1 MNDDSRSKIAYITA
15 GAAGMYCGSCIHD
28 NTLASALLT
37 KDVDIALIPTY
48 TPIRTDEHDVSLDH
62 VFFGGINVY
71 LQQRIPLFRYLPA
84 FLDRLIDRP
93 SVIRW
98 LASGDIETRPE
109 HLGDLTL
116 SMLRGEAGFQAKE
129 VHKLTRWLK
138 DDYRPDLINL
148 SNLLIAGCVPHLKEE
163 LNVPVII
170 TLQGDDIF
178 LESLPESYRNQ
189 AIKLA
194 QDLVEHVDGFIV
206 FSQFYG
212 EFMRDYFQIPE
223 EKLFQVPLGIN
234 TQGFAEVERAKETK
248 RAIGYLARLAP
259 EKGLHLLV
267 DAFLKLREE
276 SEFEDVQLRIAGWLG
291 KQNDAYVKEQF
302 QRLDAAG
309 LRDDYQYFGTVD
321 REEKL
326 DFLRQ
331 LDLLSV
337 PTTYHEPKGLFVL
350 EAMAAGVPVVQPHH
364 GAFPEILSNTGGG
377 LLCKPDDTHEL
388 AQQLGNLLR
397 DEEQR
402 QQHRRQGRQ
411 ALTERFDASTM
422 ADQTIDVYRRFI
434 KID

>member
-1 MNDDSRSKIAYITA
+1 MNDDNRRRIAYITA
-15 GAAGMYCGSCIHD
+15 GAAGMYCGSCMHD
-28 NTLASALLT
+28 NTLASALLA
-37 KDVDIALIPTY
+37 KDIDIALIPTY

-71 LQQRIPLFRYLPA
+71 LQQRIPLFRHLPS

-93 SVIRW
+93 SMIRW
-98 LASGDIETRPE
+98 LSSGDIETQPE

-129 VHKLTRWLK
+129 VRKLTRWLK

-163 LNVPVII
+163 LNVPVVI

-178 LESLPESYRNQ
+178 LESLPESYRTQ

-194 QDLVEHVDGFIV
+194 QDLVQHVDGFIV
-206 FSQFYG
+206 FSQFYR
-212 EFMRDYFQIPE
+212 EFMQDYFQIPA
-223 EKLFQVPLGIN
+223 EKLFLVPLGIN
-234 TQGFAEVERAKETK
+234 TQGFAEVERAAETK

-276 SEFEDVQLRIAGWLG
+276 PEFEDVQLRIAGWLG
-291 KQNDAYVKEQF
+291 KQHDSYVKEQF
-302 QRLDAAG
+302 QRLEAAG
-309 LRDDYQYFGTVD
+309 LGAEYQYFGTVD
-321 REEKL
+321 REQKL

-350 EAMAAGVPVVQPHH
+350 EALAAGVPVVQPHH
-364 GAFPEILSNTGGG
+364 GAFPEILSKTGGG
-377 LLCKPDDTHEL
+377 VLCKPDDTHEL
-388 AQQLGNLLR
+388 AQQLSNLLR

-402 QQHRRQGRQ
+402 QYHRRQGRQ
-411 ALTERFDASTM
+411 ALTERFDAGTM
-422 ADQTIDVYRRFI
+422 ADQTLDVYRQFI
-434 KID
+434 AID